1 MKMASKMI
9 TALLSLS
16 VILTACTQTN
26 IPNTPDTGLNEA
38 PPVEDTGDTNEIPPE
53 PTPSEEQ
60 DVPEYPWMTPETE
73 PLSYEEFFAEERE
86 YDSIY
91 PSFWSFEDGDNYAAY
106 ALNSDENGFFI
117 CESNDRK
124 NPLHRIPNSETLL
137 DCDKVL
143 TDTRRLYC
151 IRGGDLLRVD
161 VLTGQTELL
170 YSAEDIP
177 DMQLCG
183 DAVLYFLSLSDG
195 VLLLNRLY
203 LPTATLD
210 LLYAQTAPDVPA
222 SFYELYGTATNRSVI
237 YWETVSPIFWEK
249 VLSILNGELDC
260 PELWYTY
267 CFTLEYMAEHPQP
280 LSDEAVQHNFAMLQ
294 DDFNLRPRMEGC
306 YDPTTDTYTQQYGIF
321 DICFFGTGIHS
332 HDEHFAD
339 YPEYTRDNG

>member
-1 MKMASKMI
+1 MKALAKIIS
-9 TALLSLS
+9 ALLALS
-16 VILTACTQTN
+16 VILTACAQTN
-26 IPNTPDTGLNEA
+26 ISNTPDTGLNEA
-38 PPVEDTGDTNEIPPE
+38 PPVTENNDAGELPPE
-53 PTPSEEQ
+53 PTPPAEENA
-60 DVPEYPWMTPETE
+60 PEYPWMTPETE
-73 PLSYEEFFAEERE
+73 PLNYEDFFAQERE

-106 ALNSDENGFFI
+106 ELNSDESGFFI
-117 CESNDRK
+117 CEYNDRK
-124 NPLHRIPNSETLL
+124 NPIHRIPNSEILL
-137 DCDKVL
+137 DCDSVL

-151 IRGGDLLRVD
+151 IKGGDLLRVD
-161 VLTGQTELL
+161 VLTGQNELL

-177 DMQLCG
+177 DMRLCG
-183 DAVLYFLSLSDG
+183 NAVLYFLALSDD

-203 LPTATLD
+203 LPTGTLD

-222 SFYELYGTATNRSVI
+222 SFYELRGIPTNRSVI
-237 YWETVSPIFWEK
+237 YWETVSPVFWEK

-267 CFTLEYMAEHPQP
+267 CFTLEYMTEHPRP

-306 YDPTTDTYTQQYGIF
+306 YDPVADTYAQQYGIF
-321 DICFFGTGIHS
+321 DICYFGTGIHS